1 MSSIKQIKLTWLN
14 ARFLP
19 MALLSVLF
27 ATSALTAQPTLV
39 QIKTS
44 GDYLWG
50 EGNALQVSEA
60 RELARMDLVNRIVVT
75 IVAEQQLVE
84 QEIDDNYTSEF
95 RSESRSLSRM
105 ELRNLGYHEDQRR
118 DRSWRVTAY
127 VARDE
132 FEASLAAD
140 QERIMAKVSQALA
153 TEQQSGLN
161 QAIPLYTE
169 VYLSTYFH
177 PMPLYTNPDEFG
189 SRALLRSYIQQKIT
203 DWMRSVRLDLIA
215 IDNRSDA
222 ERTELYLNV
231 RVRDATGPVDF
242 ITLAINRPGYATHSV
257 MEGRGRIY
265 LDRPFDARIGQ
276 LNLEMA
282 LMPGMVHDPGLN
294 SLFSSVAPSVMRT
307 LEVDVSDVLILDFE
321 ARSVNQQQVVLHPMI
336 RNLAVFDVSW
346 SAGNLG
352 NFNESNP
359 RINLSSLRVPELIT
373 LRLNQSQELTVQKI
387 LHPDGRLVDVAAR
400 VTEDVMQPTDHRA
413 VASNTSQR
421 PPATGESGQSV
432 ASNTTQRPPATGE
445 SGQSVAS
452 NTTQRPPATGQSG
465 QSVASNTTQRP
476 PSSGENQSAAQPQRP
491 AKTSETAQTEQG
503 IQHEED
509 LSASARSGAA
519 SDTSTSSD
527 GADGSTSTS
536 ASDAMAAT
544 DASHRGH
551 LQALIH
557 IRDAQALND
566 RLSVLASR
574 NVLTYGNRSAVTNP
588 NRSYVVIVDPASLD
602 VLHFLTPS
610 QENQRT
616 DLRTG
621 AQYQNDLGQVFEGL
635 GSIWIRFR

>member
-1 MSSIKQIKLTWLN
+1 MSSIRQIKLTWLN

-44 GDYLWG
+44 GAYLWG

-95 RSESRSLSRM
+95 RSESRSLSRL

-231 RVRDATGPVDF
+231 RVRDVTGPVDF

-421 PPATGESGQSV
+421 PP
-432 ASNTTQRPPATGE
+432 
-445 SGQSVAS
+445 
-452 NTTQRPPATGQSG
+452 
-465 QSVASNTTQRP
+465 
-476 PSSGENQSAAQPQRP
+476 SSGENQSAAQLPQRPPASDESGQSAASNTSQRP
-491 AKTSETAQTEQG
+491 AKTSETEQTEQRS
-503 IQHEED
+503 QHDED
-509 LSASARSGAA
+509 LSASARSSAAAADSMAA
-519 SDTSTSSD
+519 SAADAMAATASD
-527 GADGSTSTS
+527 AMAATASMEATTASATS
-536 ASDAMAAT
+536 AADAMAAT